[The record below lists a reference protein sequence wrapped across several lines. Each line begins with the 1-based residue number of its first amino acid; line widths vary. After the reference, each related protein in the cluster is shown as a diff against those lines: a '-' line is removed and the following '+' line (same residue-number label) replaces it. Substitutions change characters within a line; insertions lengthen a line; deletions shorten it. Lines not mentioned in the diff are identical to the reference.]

1 MSLRAN
7 SDAADTYSITLS
19 ARASNDSLNGKLDIA
34 GAGRLLHFVELREA
48 SVTGVN
54 VMSVCSCRAT
64 QVWPPLPFQKGEHV
78 GVNLFGVGTRVLLL
92 SRCARC
98 SFAERAASGVATI
111 YFDQY
116 SRVTRRTCIWAIEVP
131 FPTKLQRGNRSR
143 PCTHK
148 TARSALPPKAGIRS
162 DVAHV
167 DFVADSEAKKEQR
180 PTPGLKGS
188 VTAVRG

>member
-78 GVNLFGVGTRVLLL
+78 GVNLFGGGHACPPVEPVCTLQLCRTG
-92 SRCARC
+92 CKW
-98 SFAERAASGVATI
+98 
-111 YFDQY
+111 
-116 SRVTRRTCIWAIEVP
+116 RRNDL
-131 FPTKLQRGNRSR
+131 F
-143 PCTHK
+143 
-148 TARSALPPKAGIRS
+148 
-162 DVAHV
+162 
-167 DFVADSEAKKEQR
+167 
-180 PTPGLKGS
+180 
-188 VTAVRG
+188 